1 MLDEFYL
8 RELDTCCLKCDS
20 TGETDLTTAYEV
32 VDFRTAEL
40 TRDIVTSFICF
51 ELGLSEYRQQNWIM
65 CVSHFRKAIQLT
77 HDEPSR
83 VMTARAKAVLDG
95 RFEVPTPWDET
106 WNPLDEVDL
115 P

>member
-1 MLDEFYL
+1 M
-8 RELDTCCLKCDS
+8 RELDTYCLKSES
-20 TGETDLTTAYEV
+20 TGESDLTTAYEV

-77 HDEPSR
+77 SDGPSR
-83 VMTARAKAVLDG
+83 VV
-95 RFEVPTPWDET
+95 
-106 WNPLDEVDL
+106 
-115 P
+115 